1 MREPEA
7 DDPAIFRM
15 KWYGQAGILVV
26 MLIIAIPH
34 MRSDQHFSFID
45 YVNLGFHEAGHCILG
60 IFGNQLLYFFGGTLG
75 QLFVPAAFLVYF
87 VYKREYRGALFAAF
101 WFFENFLNIS
111 IYMDDAHYQRL
122 PLLGGDGSVHD
133 WVYIF
138 AELKCIT
145 KGPAIAHGLRVIG
158 TLGMLAAMFGTV
170 FMLMVKNPFTK
181 VSSGTGDA
189 AGS

>member
-1 MREPEA
+1 MAEPEL
-7 DDPAIFRM
+7 DDPALVRVR
-15 KWYGQAGILVV
+15 WYGQAGILVV

-34 MRSDQHFSFID
+34 LRSEGYFSFID
-45 YVNLGFHEAGHCILG
+45 YVNLGFHEAGHFILG

-87 VYKREYRGALFAAF
+87 IYKKEYGGALFTAF

-111 IYMDDAHYQRL
+111 IYMADAHYQRL
-122 PLLGGDGSVHD
+122 QLIGGDGSVHD

-145 KGPAIAHGLRVIG
+145 KGPAIAHALRVIG

-170 FMLMVKNPFTK
+170 FMLMVKNPFTNAP
-181 VSSGTGDA
+181 SETGPPA
-189 AGS
+189 AS